1 MSRDRNQGS
10 CVEGVDMSLSES
22 ELRQRQHYDRNAQR
36 YSGVRAGSDA
46 HKKAYSRWA
55 HRLLA
60 GDAAESWSGRSVLD
74 PMCGDGPLA
83 EFVLAR
89 NPARLVLGD
98 ISGEMLNRI
107 ASDIR
112 ADERVTVLGPS
123 SVTALAS
130 GPETFD
136 VVVISGGLHHV
147 VPDLA
152 AALAEIHRVL
162 KPGGSLLFGEPLDDS
177 LPVRLGRKVLY
188 RVLPNFD
195 HRTEHPF
202 RTVEL
207 LEALEQAGFV
217 NVRLHPVGSLGM
229 LLMMNVNVFPFKLLT
244 RKRPVQRML
253 LDLDRRVEENRFL
266 QRFCIAVIGAAS
278 K

>member
-1 MSRDRNQGS
+1 M
-10 CVEGVDMSLSES
+10 SES